1 MNAPAIAK
9 LTMPSDPFR
18 ELHARRDALREL
30 KRVTVK
36 LGNSGDRWALK
47 LARMLFAEIPGLRN
61 A

>member
-1 MNAPAIAK
+1 MNASAVAK
-9 LTMPSDPFR
+9 PTMQSDPFG

-30 KRVTVK
+30 KRAVVK

-47 LARMLFAEIPGLRN
+47 LARMLFTEILGLRN